1 MLLIASS
8 ISLMSDVPAADVLRV
23 PVGLRE
29 AADLGAQLLADRE
42 SGRVALSAFH
52 R

>member
-29 AADLGAQLLADRE
+29 AADPGAQSLIA
-42 SGRVALSAFH
+42 SPAASPSAFH